1 MPGIVVDGHD
11 FFDVYEVAGEAVK
24 RARTGGGP
32 TLIECRVNRYYRHFE
47 GDAQTYRAPNE
58 VELSNAPVQGTYRA
72 PNEVEKVRQK
82 KDCLQNFSTRA
93 VWAGLVREDDLVSID
108 REISDLIEDAVS
120 LAKAAPKPDAEDLLT
135 DVYASY

>member
-11 FFDVYEVAGEAVK
+11 FFDVYEVAGKAVK
-24 RARTGGGP
+24 RARTGDLSRSQRSRESAPEERLPSEFLHQGG
-32 TLIECRVNRYYRHFE
+32 V
-47 GDAQTYRAPNE
+47 GRA
-58 VELSNAPVQGTYRA
+58 R
-72 PNEVEKVRQK
+72 
-82 KDCLQNFSTRA
+82 DFSTRA